1 MRIVKKNHLF
11 IAVLFA
17 VVLAGCSSS
26 KNYYLEPEYQ
36 EEKVNSSVTVL
47 PVWRSWFGNFPYY
60 NFGSL
65 SGTGKN
71 VFDSSIQP
79 MFSEYLSSNVE
90 AISSSSQIDTTNFT
104 ITNVNHEDQS
114 FSIITPKENAKV
126 SSSRFI
132 LLLDQFYFRQKSE
145 LSVNANSYAG
155 HEGSE
160 QIMLYFVT
168 NYAYWDTETNKIVG
182 WGTTN
187 ASTQISEQPEVSDYS
202 EVLSKTVQKIASQGP
217 VSDKP

>member
-1 MRIVKKNHLF
+1 MRIVKKNYLF
-11 IAVLFA
+11 VTVLIA

-36 EEKVNSSVTVL
+36 ENKVNSSVTVL

-71 VFDSSIQP
+71 VFDSSLQP
-79 MFSEYLSSNVE
+79 LFSEYLSSNVE
-90 AISSSSQIDTTNFT
+90 AISSPGQIDTTNFT
-104 ITNVNHEDQS
+104 IANVNHEDQS

-126 SSSRFI
+126 SSSRFV

-145 LSVNANSYAG
+145 LSTNASSYAG
-155 HEGSE
+155 HEGSVKR
-160 QIMLYFVT
+160 MLYFVT
-168 NYAYWDTETNKIVG
+168 KYAYWDTQTNKIVG
-182 WGTTN
+182 WGTSN
-187 ASTQISEQPEVSDYS
+187 ASTQISEKPEVSDYA
-202 EVLSKTVQKIASQGP
+202 EVLSEAVQKIAKQGP
-217 VSDKP
+217 ISDKP